1 MEDPGDEIVEASD
14 DEQTMT
20 AAEVL
25 SKIEE
30 VSTLFLLTK
39 RTAIQNRRGKYT
51 ISFNK
56 ENCSLK

>member
-39 RTAIQNRRGKYT
+39 RTAILNRRGKYT

-56 ENCSLK
+56 EN